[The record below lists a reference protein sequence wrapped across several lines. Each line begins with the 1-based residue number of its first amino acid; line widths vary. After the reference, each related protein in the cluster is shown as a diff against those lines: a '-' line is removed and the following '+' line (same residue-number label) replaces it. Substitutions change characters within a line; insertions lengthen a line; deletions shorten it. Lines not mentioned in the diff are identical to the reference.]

1 MTDDYT
7 REHERNGDESL
18 SDDDSVSLLCDLN
31 ACRSRGAAEDMEISD
46 LDSQVGNKESKKKRK
61 INGLEP
67 PGPYTSSCIRSAA
80 GHANSTSQ
88 SANALQCVKI
98 HTKRQLNKRNEK
110 GETQLHKACQ
120 REDLAQVKALIQA
133 GISVNIEDYAGWTAL
148 HEASA
153 VGDEAVVEEL
163 LRAGANVN
171 ARNCDGVTPL
181 HDAVTTGHYQVVKL
195 LLQYGSNASDRNVGG
210 LSALDMAEEDNI
222 KELLLTFQASSVIHQ
237 HLCEAPA
244 QYRQAGDTSS
254 EARCHMQLSCQSSF
268 SPSHNDT
275 ANAQSR
281 ESDDRDGAREP
292 GDIQLRKKDTTA
304 DSLSHS
310 VAVVLEDVKRKQTE
324 ISNWPLAGVGD
335 TGRFL
340 SALTHIQNVLIEV
353 LGKQQSEKDNLAKK
367 CRSVSDF
374 LRQRVLRGQLVS
386 IASHQRTLVEILQKQ
401 LHLVE
406 VYVTTKAKLSPPNHM
421 SSTVARQQQDQFC
434 TQASTPTFPK
444 ASDSHS
450 CNQESQRKEGHRTAT
465 QPQLLRSVPPNNARN
480 LTMSRPSASLLTQGK
495 KMLTHTDVLNKKASS
510 CQSNTLQPQNTSQHI
525 NFQKRGNN
533 ALIQTRA
540 EDNSRHLS
548 KLIQSGVM
556 QTGSTLQLLL
566 KGHWHFAHVLCDS
579 SIKDSKGKLH
589 VAPER
594 WLESI
599 LGNNI
604 PVSSAYAWNKVTFRD
619 KPLSHYLLNMETEG
633 NTPETYPEDDVQH
646 WKAGSSREMLT
657 TEASCLSRLMKIKI
671 IHLVDDDE
679 LLPNARLNI
688 YWEKLLKKEY
698 SESEDWGSEL
708 L

>member
-1 MTDDYT
+1 MTDDCT
-7 REHERNGDESL
+7 QEREWNGDEL
-18 SDDDSVSLLCDLN
+18 DESDDDSVSLLCDLN
-31 ACRSRGAAEDMEISD
+31 ACRSKGAAEDMEISD
-46 LDSQVGNKESKKKRK
+46 LDSQVCNKESKKKRK
-61 INGLEP
+61 MNGLEP
-67 PGPYTSSCIRSAA
+67 PDPYISSCIQSAA
-80 GHANSTSQ
+80 GHAHSTAQ
-88 SANALQCVKI
+88 SANASQCVKI
-98 HTKRQLNKRNEK
+98 HSKKQLNKRNEK
-110 GETQLHKACQ
+110 GETLLHKACQ

-148 HEASA
+148 HEACDA
-153 VGDEAVVEEL
+153 GDEAVVEEL

-171 ARNCDGVTPL
+171 ARSCDGVTPL
-181 HDAVTTGHYQVVKL
+181 HDAVTSGHYQVVKL
-195 LLQYGSNASDRNVGG
+195 LLQYGSNASDKNVGG

-222 KELLLTFQASSVIHQ
+222 KELLLTFQASPVIHE

-254 EARCHMQLSCQSSF
+254 KARCHMQLSCQSSF

-281 ESDDRDGAREP
+281 ESGDRDGAREP

-310 VAVVLEDVKRKQTE
+310 VAVTAVLEDVKRKQTE
-324 ISNWPLAGVGD
+324 ISTWPLAGVGD
-335 TGRFL
+335 TGIFL
-340 SALTHIQNVLIEV
+340 SALIHVQNVLIEV
-353 LGKQQSEKDNLAKK
+353 LAKQQLEKDNLAKK
-367 CRSVSDF
+367 CRSVSGF

-401 LHLVE
+401 MQLVE
-406 VYVTTKAKLSPPNHM
+406 VYVTAKAKLSPPNHV
-421 SSTVARQQQDQFC
+421 SSTVAKLHQD
-434 TQASTPTFPK
+434 
-444 ASDSHS
+444 HS
-450 CNQESQRKEGHRTAT
+450 YSQESQRKEGHSTAT
-465 QPQLLRSVPPNNARN
+465 QAQLLRSAPPNNAKN
-480 LTMSRPSASLLTQGK
+480 LTMPRPPASLLTQGK
-495 KMLTHTDVLNKKASS
+495 KMLTHADVLNKQTSS
-510 CQSNTLQPQNTSQHI
+510 CQSNALQPGNTSQYI
-525 NFQKRGNN
+525 SFQIRGNN

-566 KGHWHFAHVLCDS
+566 KGHWHLARVLCDS

-589 VAPER
+589 LAPER

-633 NTPETYPEDDVQH
+633 NTPQTYPEDDVQH
-646 WKAGSSREMLT
+646 LKAVSSWEMLT

-671 IHLVDDDE
+671 IHLVEDDE

-688 YWEKLLKKEY
+688 YWEKLLKKDY